1 MSTKFNANAVNQ
13 IDQSTVESEGPQY
26 PTISFH
32 NGDPAQRKAGG
43 VSYEGG
49 WFISED
55 GAPSDMTEFGWKRDS
70 FINRNGEEIMGYWSP
85 KIELSVI
92 HQRKRW
98 LVNGEPHPWSQY
110 EKAKEKG
117 SPRGHQQYLVLLKGA
132 EELGPFVIGLK
143 GHAGMSFS
151 GSRQYSST
159 GALSCFNR
167 TVIAAANAATKGK
180 GKWPF
185 RAFWMNVGAAKTAKG
200 DPNFIDVGQA
210 GAQSKIILPVPMG
223 LPEKAAEVNLDDFYV
238 GDDTLVLVNSL
249 FSECQPWATAWDSF
263 NGNGKHENGTASKP
277 VEEMTEEDLESEG
290 L

>member
-1 MSTKFNANAVNQ
+1 MFNADAINQ

-32 NGDPAQRKAGG
+32 NGDPTQRKAGG

-55 GAPSDMTEFGWKRDS
+55 GAPADMTEYGWKKDS

-85 KIELSVI
+85 VIAVSVI

-98 LVNGEPHPWSQY
+98 LVNGQPYPWSKF
-110 EKAKEKG
+110 EEAKKDG

-159 GALSCFNR
+159 GALACLNR

-185 RAFWMNVGAAKTAKG
+185 RAFWLEVGSGKNAKG
-200 DPNFIDVGQA
+200 EPNFVEVGQT
-210 GAQSKIILPVPMG
+210 GAQSKIILPVPVG
-223 LPEKAAEVNLDDFYV
+223 LPEKAAEVDLNKFYV
-238 GDDTLVLVNSL
+238 GNDTLVLVNSL
-249 FSECQPWATAWDSF
+249 FNEAQPWATAWDSF
-263 NGNGKHENGTASKP
+263 NGKQDATTSTAKP
-277 VEEMTEEDLESEG
+277 AEEMTEEDLASEG